1 MHVLVVDDS
10 RAMRSILGSL
20 LKTAGFEVS
29 EAGDG
34 TEALER
40 LKENGKFEVVLVD
53 WNMPPLDGFEFI
65 KAVRADHTYDDTRL
79 VMVTT
84 ETEMEQVTLALEAGA
99 NEYIMKPF
107 TKETLLEKLALLGIA
122 PQ

>member
-84 ETEMEQVTLALEAGA
+84 ETEMEQVTRALEAGA

-107 TKETLLEKLALLGIA
+107 TKETLLEKLALLGIV